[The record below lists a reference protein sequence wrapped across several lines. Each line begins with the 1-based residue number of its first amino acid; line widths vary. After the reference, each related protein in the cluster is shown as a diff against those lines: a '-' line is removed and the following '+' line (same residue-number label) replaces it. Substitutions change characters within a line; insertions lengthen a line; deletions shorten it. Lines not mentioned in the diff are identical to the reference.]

1 VEAAQRQVAPR
12 ILIACSGLDHAH
24 RGFETFARDC
34 FEALRASSVAEI
46 ELVKGSGPAAT
57 GEHSIPEL
65 RRDRLVARRVG
76 RALGARPFR
85 IEALSFGFALAARIR
100 RRPPDVVFLSEWDTA
115 RVLSWMRALTGARF
129 KLLLSNGSM
138 AWRGF
143 DHLDCVQELTP
154 AAYEYVMSHGGE
166 PERHVMLP
174 LGFTIEPTLAVL
186 PADERQALRVH
197 LGVPLDRKVLVSVA
211 ALNRYHKRLHYTIE
225 EVASLPEPR
234 PYLLLLGQ
242 PEEETDGIRALAGA
256 RLGQSGYG
264 IRTVSPPEVA
274 DLCRVSDAFVLA
286 SLYEGLPR
294 ALIEASALG
303 LPCLVHEY
311 PVTEFA
317 LGPLAISADLH
328 RPGALAQLIS
338 DLSAADLAPERAVA
352 RHRYAYEHFSWDML
366 RPRYLRLLEDLAAGV
381 AGAEPRVQLPRLGK
395 LWRA

>member
-1 VEAAQRQVAPR
+1 VEAARRQVVPR

-34 FEALRASSVAEI
+34 FEALRTSPEVEI
-46 ELVKGSGPAAT
+46 ELVKGSGPAAP

-65 RRDRLVARRVG
+65 RRDRPVALNIG
-76 RALGARPFR
+76 RALRARPYR
-85 IEALSFGFALAARIR
+85 LEALSFGFALAARIR

-115 RVLSWMRALTGARF
+115 RVLSWMRAFTGARF

-154 AAYEYVMSHGGE
+154 AAYQYVMAHGGE

-174 LGFTIEPTLAVL
+174 LGFGVEPTLAVVS
-186 PADERQALRVH
+186 DEERQALRVR
-197 LGVPLDRKVLVSVA
+197 LGLPLDRKVLVSVA
-211 ALNRYHKRLHYTIE
+211 ALNRAHKRLDYVVE

-234 PYLLLLGQ
+234 PYLLLLGE
-242 PEEETDGIRALAGA
+242 PDEETAGIRDLADA
-256 RLGQSGYG
+256 RLGNSGHG
-264 IRTVSPPEVA
+264 IRTVPPAEVA
-274 DLCRVSDAFVLA
+274 DLCRAGDAFVLA

-303 LPCLVHEY
+303 MPCLVHEY

-317 LGPLAISADLH
+317 LGPHALSADL
-328 RPGALAQLIS
+328 RGRGALAELIS
-338 DLSAADLAPERAVA
+338 QLSPADVAPERAVA
-352 RHRYAYEHFSWDML
+352 RHAYAYEHFSWDRL
-366 RPRYLRLLEDLAAGV
+366 RRGYVHLLEGLAAGA

>member
-1 VEAAQRQVAPR
+1 VEAARRQVAPR
-12 ILIACSGLDHAH
+12 ILIECSGLDHAH

-34 FEALRASSVAEI
+34 FEALRTSPEVEI
-46 ELVKGSGPAAT
+46 ELVKGSGPTAD
-57 GEHSIPEL
+57 GENSIPEL
-65 RRDRLVARRVG
+65 RRDRLFARSVG
-76 RALGARPFR
+76 RVVGARPFR
-85 IEALSFGFALAARIR
+85 IEALSFGFALAARIS

-154 AAYEYVMSHGGE
+154 AEYEHVMAHGGE
-166 PERHVMLP
+166 SERHVMLP
-174 LGFTIEPTLAVL
+174 LGFSIEPTLAVVS
-186 PADERQALRVH
+186 DEERQALRAR
-197 LGVPLDRKVLVSVA
+197 LGLPLDRKLLVSVA
-211 ALNRYHKRLHYTIE
+211 ALNRSHKRLDYVVE
-225 EVASLPEPR
+225 EIASLPEPR

-242 PEEETDGIRALAGA
+242 PEEETAGIRDLADA
-256 RLGQSGYG
+256 RLGSSGHG
-264 IRTVSPPEVA
+264 IRTVPPPEVA
-274 DLCRVSDAFVLA
+274 DLCRAGDAFVLA

-317 LGPLAISADLH
+317 LGPHAVSADL
-328 RPGALAQLIS
+328 RGPGALAELIS
-338 DLSAADLAPERAVA
+338 QLSPADVTTERAVA
-352 RHRYAYEHFSWDML
+352 RHAYAYEHFSWDRL
-366 RPRYLRLLEDLAAGV
+366 RPRYIRLLEDLAAGA